1 MDMPKTIGL
10 LNGMFSLI
18 KYGLSNCYGGF
29 GSRWKSCTEGNL
41 VGAEAYLSFSRPFD
55 STTTNEDDQAAAVV
69 GELSTLL
76 TSGRLSSA
84 SKGVIEA
91 AYKEKLLQDG
101 ADAAMRLAQQLIITT
116 PEFQTSN
123 TVKLNGQVRS
133 KPQPPQP
140 YGTPYKAIV
149 YVMFSGGCDSYNMLV
164 PHTCSGKD
172 MYEEYALVREEV
184 ALKKENLRVLN
195 GTADNQICETFGVH
209 PKLQAV
215 QQMYN
220 DGDLLFFTNTGVLTK
235 ETDKHNY
242 RSDTVTQLFAHN
254 WMQREAQRVDPLK
267 QEDGT
272 GMKALYSCYF

>member
-1 MDMPKTIGL
+1 MLDVFTGL
-10 LNGMFSLI
+10 LNGIFSLI

-29 GSRWKSCTEGNL
+29 GNNWKSCQEGNF
-41 VGAEAYLSFSRPFD
+41 VGAQAFLSFSRPFD
-55 STTTNEDDQAAAVV
+55 PLATNEDDHAAAVV

-84 SKGVIEA
+84 SRQVIQA
-91 AYKEKLLQDG
+91 AYKEKLSDPSGG
-101 ADAAMRLAQQLIITT
+101 ADAAMRLAQQLITTT

-133 KPQPPQP
+133 RPEPPQP

-164 PHTCSGKD
+164 PHTCTGEKD
-172 MYEEYALVREEV
+172 MYAEYAQVREEV
-184 ALKKENLRVLN
+184 ALKKEDLRVLN
-195 GTADNQICETFGVH
+195 GTTDNQICETFGVH
-209 PKLQAV
+209 PQLQAV
-215 QQMYN
+215 QEMYN

-242 RSDTVTQLFAHN
+242 RSDTVTQLFAH
-254 WMQREAQRVDPLK
+254 K
-267 QEDGT
+267 
-272 GMKALYSCYF
+272 